1 MADIIDD
8 ANDRLERWLTAQIEE
23 HAYQQAQA
31 SSFEIG
37 RCRNCNERIDDG
49 RAFCDESCRNDLQHR
64 ERMEKLNRKY
74 RGD

>member
-8 ANDRLERWLTAQIEE
+8 ANDRAERWLTAQIEE
-23 HAYQQAQA
+23 HAYQQSRSTAY
-31 SSFEIG
+31 ETG

-49 RAFCDESCRNDLQHR
+49 RAFCDDACRNDFQHR
-64 ERMEKLNRKY
+64 EKMEKLNRKY